1 MPQFFRNA
9 ILWWWAIGFAMLALM
24 FGGNCQRQQTSTT
37 TSTQVSTSLPALGA
51 VLDAT
56 SVSGISSGAY
66 MAGQFQMAHAKLV
79 TGAAIIAG
87 GPYGCSESV
96 FADAI
101 PGPGTAFLNL
111 SKAVNGCMLD
121 LLGIWG
127 VGDANTLSDKAN
139 SRAAKGEIDPIADVI
154 NDRVYLFSGTADRTV
169 VPSIVKHAAEF
180 YAKLGVPAAN
190 MKFINSLPAGHAFV
204 TENEGASC
212 ERTGEPYV
220 VDCDYDQAGE
230 LLKHIYWTVGGG
242 HVARLPGSSSNS
254 TSAHSTPAQMPDG
267 MADKGVVY
275 VPPACSK
282 DGGCRIHIAFHGCAQ
297 NREKV
302 GDAFIKESGFARW
315 ADTNKLIILFPQV
328 ETTVSN
334 PQGCWDWWGYTGH
347 DYLTRNAPQI
357 VSVRNMIDALHQR
370 PQS

>member
-1 MPQFFRNA
+1 MPQFFRQA
-9 ILWWWAIGFAMLALM
+9 FIWWWAIGLAILALM
-24 FGGNCQRQQTSTT
+24 FGGSWQRQPPATIATAA
-37 TSTQVSTSLPALGA
+37 LPAVGA
-51 VLDAT
+51 MIDAT

-66 MAGQFQMAHAKLV
+66 MAGQFQMAHAKIV

-96 FADAI
+96 FADSI

-121 LLGIWG
+121 LLGVWG
-127 VGDANTLSDKAN
+127 VGNASTLANKAN
-139 SRAAKGEIDPIADVI
+139 ERAGKDEIDPIADVI
-154 NDRVYLFSGTADRTV
+154 TDKVYLFSGTSDRTV

-180 YAKLGVPAAN
+180 YAKLGMPEAN
-190 MKFINSLPAGHAFV
+190 IKFVNQLPAGHAFV
-204 TENEGASC
+204 TESEGAAC
-212 ERTGEPYV
+212 ERSGDPYV

-230 LLKHIYWTVGGG
+230 LLKHIYGTLQAGS
-242 HVARLPGSSSNS
+242 VAPTGQYIEFDQRPFHTG
-254 TSAHSTPAQMPDG
+254 QMPDG
-267 MADKGVVY
+267 MADNGVVY
-275 VPPACSK
+275 VPASCVKTS
-282 DGGCRIHIAFHGCAQ
+282 GCRIHIAFHGCAQ

-302 GDAFIKESGFARW
+302 GDAFVKQTGFARW
-315 ADTNKLIILFPQV
+315 ADTNQLLVLFPQV

-334 PQGCWDWWGYTGH
+334 PQGCWDWWGYTGN

-357 VSVRNMIDALHQR
+357 VSVFHMIEALSQR